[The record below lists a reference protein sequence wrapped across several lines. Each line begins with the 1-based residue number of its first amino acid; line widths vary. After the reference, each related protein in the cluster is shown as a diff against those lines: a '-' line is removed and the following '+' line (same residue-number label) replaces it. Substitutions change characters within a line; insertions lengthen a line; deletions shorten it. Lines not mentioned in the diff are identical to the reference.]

1 MDPDNTS
8 ATASFNVEQ
17 IPAVP
22 EVVSHGNV
30 NDGVDFFSELLHF
43 KDDTLAVENMKATYE
58 LVHGLFNFQ
67 TGGIQNEVSN
77 ISNSL
82 EINRISTQDQNEA
95 SKKETEIK
103 ELSAKIEGLSQLNKE
118 LEEKNS
124 QQESQLYE
132 YEEKLA
138 EKMSDL
144 LSLTTETETL
154 RRSFEA
160 SEGERIA
167 LIEKVQQL
175 QAELTQFKELK
186 LRNVND
192 DEQIVSLQ
200 KDLSIK
206 TKAERKLKKEIDTCH
221 EQLTVKSKCLNQLKK
236 SNKKFANLLLNF
248 GEKMEKAK
256 LLTLKEK
263 KFLHALSKDCQDQ
276 NSDFSLSLAAI
287 NL

>member
-43 KDDTLAVENMKATYE
+43 KDDTLAVENMKATY
-58 LVHGLFNFQ
+58 